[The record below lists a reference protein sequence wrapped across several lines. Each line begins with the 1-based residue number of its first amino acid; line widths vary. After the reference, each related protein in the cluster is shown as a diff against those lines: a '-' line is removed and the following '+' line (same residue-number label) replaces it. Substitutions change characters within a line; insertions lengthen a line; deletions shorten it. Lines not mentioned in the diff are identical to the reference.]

1 MSARAPVTSD
11 PAGGASAPPAP
22 PAAPEPRAVPMRAA
36 VGALL
41 RKELGLEL
49 RAPQAV
55 PAMALFSVTT
65 LVVFHFAL
73 QRGQVAGDLA
83 AGVLWVTLLF
93 AAMLGIS
100 RLFVADHEE
109 GGLDGFLLAPT
120 DRTAMLVAKALGLFA
135 FLAAVE
141 VVAVPAFALLLL
153 GPAPS
158 IGAYA
163 LLAGLLALADAGV
176 ALVGTLVGAMAVQT
190 RTRDLIVPLMALPLL
205 MPVVISAARGTTPLL
220 LEGGPRGVEVRW
232 LLVLGLYDLLF
243 GLLAYALFDYL
254 IED

>member
-1 MSARAPVTSD
+1 MSARATEPVPSE
-11 PAGGASAPPAP
+11 ASA
-22 PAAPEPRAVPMRAA
+22 AAEAEPRYVPLRTAVR
-36 VGALL
+36 ALL
-41 RKELGLEL
+41 HKELALEL

-73 QRGQVAGDLA
+73 QRGQVDGDLA

-120 DRTAMLVAKALGLFA
+120 DRTALLVAKALSLFA

-141 VVAVPAFALLLL
+141 AIAVPAFGLLLL
-153 GPAPS
+153 GAAPS
-158 IGAYA
+158 IGAYGELA
-163 LLAGLLALADAGV
+163 LLLALADVGIAF
-176 ALVGTLVGAMAVQT
+176 VGTLVGAIAVQT

-205 MPVVISAARGTTPLL
+205 IPVVIGAAKGTTPLL
-220 LEGGPRGVEVRW
+220 LATGSEGLQVRW
-232 LLVLGLYDLLF
+232 LLVLGLYDLVF

>member
-1 MSARAPVTSD
+1 MSARTTEPV
-11 PAGGASAPPAP
+11 PAP
-22 PAAPEPRAVPMRAA
+22 PASTVAEPRYVPLGTAVR
-36 VGALL
+36 ALL
-41 RKELGLEL
+41 HKELALEL
-49 RAPQAV
+49 RTFQVV
-55 PAMALFSVTT
+55 PAMALFSITT
-65 LVVFHFAL
+65 LVVFHFAI
-73 QRGQVAGDLA
+73 QRGQVDGDLA

-120 DRTAMLVAKALGLFA
+120 DRTALLVAKAVSLFG

-141 VVAVPAFALLLL
+141 VIAVPAFGLLLL

-158 IGAYA
+158 IGAYGELA
-163 LLAGLLALADAGV
+163 LLLALADAGI
-176 ALVGTLVGAMAVQT
+176 ALVGTLVGAIAVQT

-205 MPVVISAARGTTPLL
+205 IPVVIAAARGTTPLVL
-220 LEGGPRGVEVRW
+220 AAGSRGLEVRW
-232 LLVLGLYDLLF
+232 LLVLGLYDLVF

>member
-1 MSARAPVTSD
+1 MRT
-11 PAGGASAPPAP
+11 
-22 PAAPEPRAVPMRAA
+22 AVA
-36 VGALL
+36 ALL

-65 LVVFHFAL
+65 LVVFHFAI

-109 GGLDGFLLAPT
+109 GGLDAFLLAPT
-120 DRTAMLVAKALGLFA
+120 DRTAMLVAKALALFA

-141 VVAVPAFALLLL
+141 LVAVPAFALLLL
-153 GPAPS
+153 GPGPGIA
-158 IGAYA
+158 AYLQLA
-163 LLAGLLALADAGV
+163 LLLVLADAGI
-176 ALVGTLVGAMAVQT
+176 ALVGTMVGAMAVQT
-190 RTRDLIVPLMALPLL
+190 RARDLLVPLLALPLL
-205 MPVVISAARGTTPLL
+205 IPVIIGAAKGTTPLV
-220 LEGGPRGVEVRW
+220 LEAGARGVPVRW
-232 LLVLGLYDLLF
+232 LLILGLYDLVF

>member
-1 MSARAPVTSD
+1 VSTRAGVSEAEARGAAAPD
-11 PAGGASAPPAP
+11 A
-22 PAAPEPRAVPMRAA
+22 PAAVEPRFVPMRTA

-41 RKELGLEL
+41 RKELSLEL

-65 LVVFHFAL
+65 LVVFHFAV

-120 DRTAMLVAKALGLFA
+120 DRTAMLVAKALALFA

-141 VVAVPAFALLLL
+141 VIAVPAFALMLL

-158 IGAYA
+158 IGAYGQ
-163 LLAGLLALADAGV
+163 LAALLALADAGV

-190 RTRDLIVPLMALPLL
+190 RTRDLIVPLMGLPLL
-205 MPVVISAARGTTPLL
+205 MPVVIGAAKGTTPLL
-220 LEGGPRGVEVRW
+220 LEAGARGVEARW
-232 LLVLGLYDLLF
+232 LLVLGLYDLVF
-243 GLLAYALFDYL
+243 GLLAFALFDYL

>member
-1 MSARAPVTSD
+1 VSASAREDTAAAVT
-11 PAGGASAPPAP
+11 APPHGD
-22 PAAPEPRAVPMRAA
+22 APEPRVIPLRTAVA
-36 VGALL
+36 ALL

-65 LVVFHFAL
+65 LVVFHFAI
-73 QRGQVAGDLA
+73 QRGQVGGDLA

-109 GGLDGFLLAPT
+109 GGIDGFLLAPT
-120 DRTAMLVAKALGLFA
+120 DRTALLIAKAVGLFA

-153 GPAPS
+153 GPAP
-158 IGAYA
+158 GLGTYA
-163 LLAGLLALADAGV
+163 QLALLLALADAGI
-176 ALVGTLVGAMAVQT
+176 ALVGTLVGAIAVQT
-190 RTRDLIVPLMALPLL
+190 RARDLIVPLMALPLL
-205 MPVVISAARGTTPLL
+205 IPVVIGAAKGTTPLV
-220 LEGGPRGVEVRW
+220 LEAGARSTEPRW
-232 LLVLGLYDLLF
+232 LLVLGLYDLMF

>member
-1 MSARAPVTSD
+1 
-11 PAGGASAPPAP
+11 
-22 PAAPEPRAVPMRAA
+22 
-36 VGALL
+36 
-41 RKELGLEL
+41 
-49 RAPQAV
+49 
-55 PAMALFSVTT
+55 MALFSVTT

-73 QRGQVAGDLA
+73 QRGQVDGDLA

-93 AAMLGIS
+93 AAMLGVS

-120 DRTAMLVAKALGLFA
+120 DRTALLVAKALSLFA

-158 IGAYA
+158 IAAYGELA
-163 LLAGLLALADAGV
+163 LLLALADAGI
-176 ALVGTLVGAMAVQT
+176 ALVGTLVGAIAVQT

-205 MPVVISAARGTTPLL
+205 IPVVIAAAKGTTPLVL
-220 LEGGPRGVEVRW
+220 AAGSQGLEVRW
-232 LLVLGLYDLLF
+232 LLVLGLYDLVF

>member
-1 MSARAPVTSD
+1 VSARATE
-11 PAGGASAPPAP
+11 PAP
-22 PAAPEPRAVPMRAA
+22 AETPATPEEARYVPLRTAVR
-36 VGALL
+36 ALL
-41 RKELGLEL
+41 RKELALEL

-73 QRGQVAGDLA
+73 QRGVVEGDLA

-93 AAMLGIS
+93 AAMLGIA

-120 DRTAMLVAKALGLFA
+120 DRTALLVAKAVGLFA
-135 FLAAVE
+135 FLVALE

-153 GPAPS
+153 GPSPS
-158 IGAYA
+158 LGAYGQLAA
-163 LLAGLLALADAGV
+163 LLVLADAGI
-176 ALVGTLVGAMAVQT
+176 ALVGTLVGAIAVQT

-205 MPVVISAARGTTPLL
+205 IPVVIAAAKGTTPLL
-220 LEGGPRGVEVRW
+220 LEAGARGVPLRW
-232 LLVLGLYDLLF
+232 LLLLGLYDLMF

>member
-1 MSARAPVTSD
+1 MSASAREHPTTAEPAP
-11 PAGGASAPPAP
+11 GGAP
-22 PAAPEPRAVPMRAA
+22 PEPRLVPLRAA
-36 VGALL
+36 VRALL

-73 QRGQVAGDLA
+73 QRGQVEGDLA

-120 DRTAMLVAKALGLFA
+120 DRTALLVAKAVGLFA

-141 VVAVPAFALLLL
+141 VIAVPAFALLLL
-153 GPAPS
+153 GPAPG
-158 IGAYA
+158 IGTYAQLVA
-163 LLAGLLALADAGV
+163 LLLLADAGIAV
-176 ALVGTLVGAMAVQT
+176 IGTLIGAIAVQT
-190 RTRDLIVPLMALPLL
+190 RARDLIVPLMALPLL
-205 MPVVISAARGTTPLL
+205 IPVVIAGAKGTTPLL
-220 LEGGPRGVEVRW
+220 AEASGSGLPLRW
-232 LLVLGLYDLLF
+232 PLLLGLYDLIF

>member
-1 MSARAPVTSD
+1 MSAPATEPASTAPD
-11 PAGGASAPPAP
+11 
-22 PAAPEPRAVPMRAA
+22 AAVPEPRYVPLRTAVR
-36 VGALL
+36 ALL
-41 RKELGLEL
+41 RKELTLEL

-73 QRGQVAGDLA
+73 QRGVVDGDLA
-83 AGVLWVTLLF
+83 SGVLWVTLLF

-120 DRTAMLVAKALGLFA
+120 DRTALLLAKAFGLFA

-141 VVAVPAFALLLL
+141 IVAVPAFALFLLA
-153 GPAPS
+153 PAPS
-158 IGAYA
+158 IGAYGSLA
-163 LLAGLLALADAGV
+163 LLIVLADAGV
-176 ALVGTLVGAMAVQT
+176 AVVGTLVGAIAVQT
-190 RTRDLIVPLMALPLL
+190 RARDLIVPLIALPLL
-205 MPVVISAARGTTPLL
+205 MPVVIGAVKGTTPLL
-220 LEGGPRGVEVRW
+220 LQAGSQGLEVRW
-232 LLVLGLYDLLF
+232 ILVLGLYDLVF

>member
-1 MSARAPVTSD
+1 MSARATEPVSSE
-11 PAGGASAPPAP
+11 A
-22 PAAPEPRAVPMRAA
+22 PAAVAEPRYVPLRVAVR
-36 VGALL
+36 ALL
-41 RKELGLEL
+41 HKELALEL

-73 QRGQVAGDLA
+73 QRGQVDGDLA

-93 AAMLGIS
+93 AAMLGIA

-120 DRTAMLVAKALGLFA
+120 DRTALLVAKAVGLFA
-135 FLAAVE
+135 FLVALE

-153 GPAPS
+153 GPSPS
-158 IGAYA
+158 LAAYGQLA
-163 LLAGLLALADAGV
+163 VLLLLADAGI
-176 ALVGTLVGAMAVQT
+176 ALVGTLVGAIAVQT

-205 MPVVISAARGTTPLL
+205 IPVVIAAAKGTTPLVL
-220 LEGGPRGVEVRW
+220 QAGSQGLEVRW
-232 LLVLGLYDLLF
+232 LFVLGLYDLVF
-243 GLLAYALFDYL
+243 GLLAYALFDFL

>member
-1 MSARAPVTSD
+1 MSARATEPV
-11 PAGGASAPPAP
+11 
-22 PAAPEPRAVPMRAA
+22 PAAPAATVPEPRFVPLRAA
-36 VGALL
+36 VRALL
-41 RKELGLEL
+41 HKELALEL

-55 PAMALFSVTT
+55 PAMALFSITT
-65 LVVFHFAL
+65 LVVFHFAI
-73 QRGQVAGDLA
+73 QRGQVDGDLA

-120 DRTAMLVAKALGLFA
+120 DRTALLVAKALSLFA

-141 VVAVPAFALLLL
+141 VIAVPAFALLLL
-153 GPAPS
+153 GPAPP
-158 IGAYA
+158 IATYGELA
-163 LLAGLLALADAGV
+163 LLLALADGGI
-176 ALVGTLVGAMAVQT
+176 ALVGTLVGAIAVQT

-205 MPVVISAARGTTPLL
+205 IPVVIAAAKGTTPLVL
-220 LEGGPRGVEVRW
+220 AAGSRGLEVRW
-232 LLVLGLYDLLF
+232 LLVLGLYDLVF

>member
-1 MSARAPVTSD
+1 VSARTDVPAKAPHTD
-11 PAGGASAPPAP
+11 AADAPTAEDARFVPLHV
-22 PAAPEPRAVPMRAA
+22 AVR
-36 VGALL
+36 ALL
-41 RKELGLEL
+41 RKELSLEL

-73 QRGQVAGDLA
+73 QRGQVEGDLA
-83 AGVLWVTLLF
+83 SGVLWVTLLF

-120 DRTAMLVAKALGLFA
+120 DRTALLVAKALSLFA

-141 VVAVPAFALLLL
+141 VIAVPAFALMLL
-153 GPAPS
+153 GPAPPVS
-158 IGAYA
+158 AYGGLAA
-163 LLAGLLALADAGV
+163 LLALSDAGI

-205 MPVVISAARGTTPLL
+205 IPVVIGAAKGTTPLV
-220 LEGGPRGVEVRW
+220 LEAGSKGVEVRW
-232 LLVLGLYDLLF
+232 LLVLGLYDLIF
-243 GLLAYALFDYL
+243 GLLAFALFDYL